1 MKKVFDFLI
10 KQFSNH
16 EIVILEDESLAE
28 IINAFGNRVTRLFT
42 YGSLSTWENSQFIP
56 FLYII

>member
-28 IINAFGNRVTRLFT
+28 IINAFGNRVTRMFT
-42 YGSLSTWENSQFIP
+42 YGSLST
-56 FLYII
+56 